1 MRVFADHV
9 PAVPSLVNFASLL
22 VHQVAPQCPTLL
34 EMRLFIAV
42 VSFQNQ
48 YGLLCRP
55 FGAAVPKM
63 GKLPGLFLS
72 PVFLQCLVTTPRLS
86 LMVGHALRDHFV
98 LRSVESVR
106 VLPDGF
112 ALADAGVATHVRR
125 IVLRDHT
132 IDQELA
138 FAGAI
143 VHRSSGAEVPT
154 HGGPGIIEICPRG
167 ASGGGGPSLCIG

>member
-22 VHQVAPQCPTLL
+22 VPQVEPRCPTLL

-42 VSFQNQ
+42 VPFQNQ

-55 FGAAVPKM
+55 FGAAVPKI
-63 GKLPGLFLS
+63 GKLPGGFLS
-72 PVFLQCLVTTPRLS
+72 SAFLQCLVTTPRLS

-98 LRSVESVR
+98 LRSVESVW

-112 ALADAGVATHVRR
+112 ALADAGVATNVRR
-125 IVLRDHT
+125 IVLRNHT

-138 FAGAI
+138 FARVV
-143 VHRSSGAEVPT
+143 VHRRSGAEVPT
-154 HGGPGIIEICPRG
+154 HGGIGIKIIVAR
-167 ASGGGGPSLCIG
+167 